1 MTATESPTNTAPTDT
16 ARTGETRY
24 LTPER
29 LELAAEARQ
38 FAMDVVLPLAN
49 RLDKVKGEF
58 PDEFLQQLADRG
70 YFGIMTSKEHG
81 GLGLGVFEYCLISE
95 ELARA
100 WMSAASIIARANGMG
115 TGVTDPARRAE
126 LLARQVQGRW
136 IGAAALSEPNAGSDL
151 ASVSTRAVDK
161 GDHWELHGEKRWCG
175 NALRADFI
183 QVLCRTRDPEPGE
196 SRSRGLSTL
205 LLVKERGS
213 FPDGLTGEEIDKI
226 GYHGFLTFNLH
237 FNGVKVPKSDLLGA
251 KPPAPAGG
259 AAEKP
264 AYSMAGG
271 EGRAFKAVEQGLNVA
286 RVHTA
291 ARAVGLARAAVED
304 CIAYTQERVQFEHPI
319 SDFQAIRFKIAEM
332 AAQVEA
338 CRAFYHQVAQMVDDG
353 YPCEREAAMCKLI
366 ATEMAVR
373 VTGDGIQVHGGNGY
387 TTERAVERHWR
398 DARLTTIF
406 EGTSQIQMKIIAD
419 RLLPRSPLG

>member
-1 MTATESPTNTAPTDT
+1 VQT
-16 ARTGETRY
+16 
-24 LTPER
+24 
-29 LELAAEARQ
+29 
-38 FAMDVVLPLAN
+38 
-49 RLDKVKGEF
+49 
-58 PDEFLQQLADRG
+58 
-70 YFGIMTSKEHG
+70 
-81 GLGLGVFEYCLISE
+81 
-95 ELARA
+95 
-100 WMSAASIIARANGMG
+100 
-115 TGVTDPARRAE
+115 RAE
-126 LLARQVQGRW
+126 DR
-136 IGAAALSEPNAGSDL
+136 
-151 ASVSTRAVDK
+151 
-161 GDHWELHGEKRWCG
+161 GDHWALYGEKRWCG

-205 LLVKERGS
+205 LLEKERGS
-213 FPDGLTGEEIDKI
+213 FPPGLTGVVIDKI
-226 GYHGFLTFNLH
+226 GYHGFLTWNLT
-237 FNGVKVPKSDLLGA
+237 FDGVQVPKDNVLGGRGSGSA
-251 KPPAPAGG
+251 REQDGG
-259 AAEKP
+259 R
-264 AYSMAGG
+264 YSMGGG

-332 AAQVEA
+332 AAQVET
-338 CRAFYHQVAQMVDDG
+338 CRAFYHQVAQMIDDG
-353 YPCEREAAMCKLI
+353 EPCEREAAMCKLV